1 MKQTKAAFRNKPFIS
16 LKGSILFL
24 ILIPMSGLI
33 FDSHFDDHQFG
44 PCSIFHRN
52 NGAVDDTYR

>member
-16 LKGSILFL
+16 LKGSILL
-24 ILIPMSGLI
+24 LI
-33 FDSHFDDHQFG
+33 FILTTSLVHAQY
-44 PCSIFHRN
+44 SIGN

>member
-33 FDSHFDDHQFG
+33 HAQYSMGTTGQLMICLLYTSPSPRDRG
-44 PCSIFHRN
+44 
-52 NGAVDDTYR
+52 